1 MLGTEDILTIS
12 GAIVAT
18 LTGSIVYLFKKTEKQ
33 SEKTLELTE
42 KVGHLHAE
50 VSEQKGER
58 RGIVEMSERVLDQ
71 IHCSMKELKD
81 D

>member
-12 GAIVAT
+12 GAIVAS
-18 LTGSIVYLFKKTEKQ
+18 LTGSIVYLFRKTEKQ
-33 SEKTLELTE
+33 GEKTLELTE
-42 KVGHLHAE
+42 KVGNLQAE
-50 VSEQKGER
+50 ISEQKGER
-58 RGIVEMSERVLDQ
+58 RGIVEISERVLDQ